1 MPKDSRSPSRGK
13 KGSAS
18 RSRSK
23 SRGRDDR
30 SPSRRSGSAGSDRKQ
45 GKPEDFSVE
54 TLKMTDG
61 DAAFLL
67 GKGGKTKHKIAK
79 VSKAELELYERD
91 LTLEIRGNEKQRRAA
106 RKYAECVMAQR
117 VGPVTLEDSDKDGD
131 RSIVEVPQEAVG
143 FVTGKGGNFLRTI
156 EEEWCV
162 IMFFVEFSDKRGR
175 DIEKLAIF
183 GERRGRKG
191 AELKVMSAVECKVP
205 GFYKTMDDDPEDD
218 GDWGVETEDFK
229 NSDEQSYALGKQGAT
244 RKKLEAAAHCILQY
258 VGNTIVYAGQ
268 KEERRNCRQYMKWL
282 FAQLDGPVS
291 VEVDRR
297 DDVTTVEVP
306 QDTVGYITGA
316 RRAALIAMEAEW
328 GVFMFFSDFAGGK
341 GGSSRSKTERLL
353 IFGTE
358 RQRKGAELKV
368 LSAVETK
375 NPGLVS
381 REMKEKISDKKS
393 FGVDTFYLRDDD
405 VAYALGKGGQTRM
418 KLAKSSGCILQYV
431 GNYAC
436 MAGIGKERKR
446 CREFLQWLLGQRRG
460 SITVSDTDRR
470 DDCTEVHVP
479 NNVKGWVTGNRG
491 SELRRIEQETDTFL
505 FMALDKHGDERLLI
519 LGVNAGDR
527 MSDLGRVKAERLV
540 NDLVQERLRNVDND
554 RGGGYGRGRR
564 DSRDRGR
571 GRSRSRGRRDSRRR

>member
-1 MPKDSRSPSRGK
+1 
-13 KGSAS
+13 
-18 RSRSK
+18 
-23 SRGRDDR
+23 
-30 SPSRRSGSAGSDRKQ
+30 
-45 GKPEDFSVE
+45 
-54 TLKMTDG
+54 MTDG

-67 GKGGKTKHKIAK
+67 GKGGKTKHKIAR
-79 VSKAELELYERD
+79 VSGAELELYERD
-91 LTLEIRGNEKQRRAA
+91 LTLEIRGSEKQRRSA

-131 RSIVEVPQEAVG
+131 RTIIEVPQEAVG
-143 FVTGKGGNFLRTI
+143 FVTGKGGNFLRAI

-162 IMFFVEFSDKRGR
+162 IMFFVEFSDDRRGKS
-175 DIEKLAIF
+175 IEKLALF

-191 AELKVMSAVECKVP
+191 AELKVKSAVECKVP
-205 GFYKTMDDDPEDD
+205 GFYKDMDDDPEAD
-218 GDWGVETEDFK
+218 GDWGVDCEDFK

-244 RKKLEAAAHCILQY
+244 RKKLEAASHCILQY

-268 KEERRNCRQYMKWL
+268 KEERRNCKQYMKWL

-291 VEVDRR
+291 VDVDKR
-297 DDVTTVEVP
+297 DDCTVVEVP

-328 GVFMFFSDFAGGK
+328 GVFMFFSDFSGGK
-341 GGSSRSKTERLL
+341 GGGRDGGERGKKERLL
-353 IFGTE
+353 IFGNE

-368 LSAVETK
+368 SSAVETK

-381 REMKEKISDKKS
+381 REMKEKISDRKG

-405 VAYALGKGGQTRM
+405 VAYALGKGGTTRQ
-418 KLAKSSGCILQYV
+418 KLAVSSGCILQYV

-436 MAGIGKERKR
+436 MAGTGKERKR
-446 CREFLQWLLGQRRG
+446 CREFLQWLLGQRKG

-505 FMALDKHGDERLLI
+505 FMALDRHGDERLLI
-519 LGVNAGDR
+519 LGVNPGDR
-527 MSDLGRVKAERLV
+527 MSEKGRVKAERLV
-540 NDLVQERLRNVDND
+540 NDLVQERLRNYDDD
-554 RGGGYGRGRR
+554 RDRGYGGRGGGGGGGYGRG
-564 DSRDRGR
+564 G
-571 GRSRSRGRRDSRRR
+571 GGNSRGRRDSRRR